1 MLSKIF
7 SRYVK
12 MFPKLI
18 LKKIDSNQKPSFQI
32 TELMIHYKCVCLGT
46 LRGGTLKAG
55 TLRKALTQP
64 SESPLTSPEV
74 GYNHN
79 QHIK

>member
-1 MLSKIF
+1 
-7 SRYVK
+7 

-18 LKKIDSNQKPSFQI
+18 KLKLDSNQKPLFHI
-32 TELMIHYKCVCLGT
+32 MTDKCGCLGT

-74 GYNHN
+74 GYNHKKK
-79 QHIK
+79 QIK